1 MMDRLIARYIEI
13 KTREEGQTVI
23 EYALILA
30 FVAVVAAVLASD
42 GTISEAVSGAFGSVA
57 DLFGDG
63 GA

>member
-1 MMDRLIARYIEI
+1 MDRLTARYIEI

-30 FVAVVAAVLASD
+30 FVALVAAVLAAGGD
-42 GTISEAVSGAFGSVA
+42 IEQAVSNAFDSVD
-57 DLFGDG
+57 DLFG

>member
-1 MMDRLIARYIEI
+1 MMDRLTARYIEI

-30 FVAVVAAVLASD
+30 FVALVAAVLAAGGD
-42 GTISEAVSGAFGSVA
+42 IEQAVSNAFDSVD
-57 DLFGDG
+57 DLFG

>member
-30 FVAVVAAVLASD
+30 FVAIVAVAIGAG
-42 GTISEAVSGAFGSVA
+42 GTIQTVVGDAFDDIEA
-57 DLFGDG
+57 LF
-63 GA
+63 